1 MNELD
6 LKTKIEG
13 LEKAIKEHKDFT
25 GTYESQLKETQKQLA
40 DINKPELTSSQLDD
54 IYTAVENAVEEFD
67 FSDTDNF
74 DIEYGIEYDG
84 RVHCESHEMSDPR
97 DLVDAIAEKV
107 SRLFTEAECPEELDT
122 TEDDNHPVITGIPNG
137 NTMSDTE

>member
-25 GTYESQLKETQKQLA
+25 GTYEGQLAKAQQQLK
-40 DINKPELTSSQLDD
+40 DYNKIALPPAVFDE
-54 IYTAVENAVEEFD
+54 IYTAVENAVEQFD
-67 FSDTDNF
+67 FSDTENF

-107 SRLFTEAECPEELDT
+107 SRIFTEELDT
-122 TEDDNHPVITGIPNG
+122 TEVDNHKPV
-137 NTMSDTE
+137 E